1 VISLDLRTRTDA
13 DIHAV
18 TPAELFDDR
27 LPALA
32 AQRSHLAVPGAR
44 ELNAEPFTVAT
55 PSGAWTLALDGDAIR
70 ITRGD
75 TGDACVR
82 MTDDAVSDLANDLTT
97 PMTYVTAGTLDMARG
112 NLGDF
117 LDWWVVIR
125 SLLDD
130 RAVHTAG
137 AVTFRDRD
145 GSELDLRRGFTP
157 VDDDADIAHFLSEAG
172 FLHLRGWFDPD
183 AMAQIERDIDAALP
197 SYQRDDGRSWWA
209 KTADGRDRCVRMQS
223 FQEHSATTAALLDG
237 TPLARIGA
245 LTGDAYAPRRLGNRI
260 EALVKPIGVVEGIS
274 DVPWHKD
281 CSLGMHSYN
290 CCGLTIGVS
299 VTGADAVSGQ
309 LRVVAGSH
317 RALVQTAF
325 VRRESELPII
335 DLPTAAGDA
344 TVHCSCTLHMAQP
357 PVERERKVMYTG
369 FGLPPLAP
377 PGEERTRAV
386 ASISAVR
393 EASYKNV
400 SQPPA
405 AVS

>member
-1 VISLDLRTRTDA
+1 MISLDLRTRSDD
-13 DIHAV
+13 DIHAI
-18 TPAELFDDR
+18 TPSELFDEQ

-32 AQRSHLAVPGAR
+32 AERSHLAVPGAR
-44 ELNAEPFTVAT
+44 ELHVEPFTFAT
-55 PSGAWTLALDGDAIR
+55 PSGAWTMTLEDDAIR
-70 ITRGD
+70 IVPGD
-75 TGDACVR
+75 SGTARVR
-82 MTDDAVSDLANDLTT
+82 LSDEDVSNLANDLTT
-97 PMTYVTAGTLDMARG
+97 PMTYVTAGTLKMEQG

-117 LDWWVVIR
+117 LDWWVVLR

-145 GSELDLRRGFTP
+145 GGELDLHRSFTP
-157 VDDDADIAHFLSEAG
+157 ADDDIDIAYFLAEAG
-172 FLHLRGWFDPD
+172 FLHLKGWFDPS
-183 AMAQIERDIDAALP
+183 AMEQIAGDMDAALP
-197 SYQRDDGRSWWA
+197 TYARDDGQSWWA

-223 FQEHSATTAALLDG
+223 FQEHSLATVALLESDA
-237 TPLARIGA
+237 LARIGA
-245 LTGDAYAPRRLGNRI
+245 LTGDGYTPRRLGNRI

-290 CCGLTIGVS
+290 CCGLTVGVS

-325 VRRESELPII
+325 VRRESALPVI
-335 DLPTAAGDA
+335 DLATETGDV

-357 PVERERKVMYTG
+357 PTERERRVMYTG

-377 PGEERTRAV
+377 PSEARTRV
-386 ASISAVR
+386 LASISAVR
-393 EASYKNV
+393 ESSYKKV

-405 AVS
+405 PTA